1 MKTFKE
7 FADLLTEAY
16 LDSYGGKKLISTIH
30 YGERA
35 DERKADLPVIKH
47 LFRKATDHLNTHD
60 YGDHREFLF
69 YSKKHNR
76 AVVFDH
82 RRDSYNKKDPSK
94 HLVAVTILPKGRKD
108 ANPGTKPIMV
118 EGYSQQFLDYID
130 EFIPLEERSTS
141 PLTNM
146 LYEGIDFYFYDGQL
160 QNIPFTEFF
169 EVD

>member
-1 MKTFKE
+1 MLKFKE
-7 FADLLTEAY
+7 FLSEAY

-35 DERKADLPVIKH
+35 EERNADLPVIKH
-47 LFRKATDHLNTHD
+47 LFRKATDHLNAHN
-60 YGDHREFLF
+60 YGDHKSFLF

-82 RRDSYNKKDPSK
+82 RKDSYNRRDPSK
-94 HLVAVTILPKGRKD
+94 HLVAVTILPKGKKE
-108 ANPGTKPIMV
+108 AKPGTKTVMV
-118 EGYSQQFLDYID
+118 EGYSKQFLDYVD
-130 EFIPLEERSTS
+130 EFIPLEERISS

-146 LYEGIDFYFYDGQL
+146 IYEEIEFYFYDGQL

-169 EVD
+169 EVE